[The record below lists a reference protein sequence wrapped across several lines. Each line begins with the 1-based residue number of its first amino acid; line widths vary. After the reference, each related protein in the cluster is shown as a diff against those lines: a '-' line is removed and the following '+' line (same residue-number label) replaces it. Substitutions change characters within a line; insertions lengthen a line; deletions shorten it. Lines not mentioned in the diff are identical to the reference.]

1 MVVIPFVFV
10 FICIWFG
17 KNDYR
22 TLVLNSIISTA
33 TNTKDFELSVQ
44 TFRQRKCTVSH
55 TIRSNVS
62 CKQVITD
69 FRPYLVIP
77 IHRGHFGDA
86 SRFFQTFIANVVDL
100 ERIDI
105 QVVLSDDQEARDFMA
120 RLQQDNVLF
129 EKINIHF
136 WSFPRLLQSFGIKLY
151 QDWGVF
157 SHKLPYLSLKK
168 LAALYVSK
176 QWQYALILDC
186 EVVIRRKTNFTE
198 VFLDFF
204 ISPYMFYENATIHRW
219 MTDGSRTA
227 VRIPDSVLPS
237 RDTFVGQ
244 YHGWFL
250 ERDIFDKFMNHVL
263 YNSTDLLRWAH
274 SVPHFSN
281 EHMYSYWLLWN
292 RNGMAS
298 HYTFIDIPELLKT
311 FLSAELMKRFYPAW
325 NTRHA
330 PQGTFECI
338 YCWATPEIVDLLN
351 PFFMAYK
358 LTFYDYHADHSNKV
372 GDCTLIRLLNTVP
385 TMGIQVTSQWDAK
398 GTWDQLECSKVYR
411 GAS

>member
-1 MVVIPFVFV
+1 
-10 FICIWFG
+10 
-17 KNDYR
+17 
-22 TLVLNSIISTA
+22 
-33 TNTKDFELSVQ
+33 
-44 TFRQRKCTVSH
+44 
-55 TIRSNVS
+55 
-62 CKQVITD
+62 
-69 FRPYLVIP
+69 
-77 IHRGHFGDA
+77 
-86 SRFFQTFIANVVDL
+86 
-100 ERIDI
+100 
-105 QVVLSDDQEARDFMA
+105 MA

-186 EVVIRRKTNFTE
+186 EVVIRKKTNFTE

-250 ERDIFDKFMNHVL
+250 ERSIFDKFMDHVL

-398 GTWDQLECSKVYR
+398 GTWDQLDCSKVYR
-411 GAS
+411 GTS